1 MSILRKLM
9 LILPVALVF
18 SATGWAQTSQFEG
31 TVKGVDGKPV
41 QGAEIRIERQD
52 VKGNYKTKTDKKG
65 HYFYGGLPLGNYKI
79 IVATDGSD
87 KDVMNMRSKLGETQ
101 DASFD
106 LAKSAAAAAGGGA
119 PPDESN
125 RAESAADKAAREK
138 AGKEQAASMAKNKAL
153 NDAFGAGK
161 TAATAQNW
169 DGAIENFQKAS
180 ELDPMQHVVWGNL
193 ADALVSRSK
202 VAGKNAADRE
212 ADWAKA
218 SEAYQKAIAIKTD
231 DAAYHNN
238 YALVLANQEKF
249 DDAQAELTKA
259 ATADPANAGKY
270 YFNLGAVYVNKGK
283 TDPAAAAFKKA
294 IDLDPNYA
302 AAYYQ
307 YGLSLM
313 GKATVDG
320 GKTVAPPGTAEA
332 FQKYLELAPNGPDA
346 PVAKEMLNSLGATI
360 DTGFAKPGQKAA
372 PKQNNKK

>member
-31 TVKGVDGKPV
+31 TVKGADGKPLP
-41 QGAEIRIERQD
+41 GAEIRIERQD

-79 IVATDGSD
+79 TVATEGSD
-87 KDVMNMRSKLGETQ
+87 KDAQTLRSKLGETQ
-101 DASFD
+101 DVSFD
-106 LAKSAAAAAGGGA
+106 LAKSAAAAGGAA

-138 AGKEQAASMAKNKAL
+138 AGKEQAAAMAKNKAL

-161 TAATAQNW
+161 TAAAASNW

-193 ADALVSRSK
+193 ADAYVSRSK
-202 VAGKNAADRE
+202 ASGKTQADRE
-212 ADWAKA
+212 ADWTKA
-218 SEAYQKAIAIKTD
+218 GEAYQKAIAIKPD

-249 DDAQAELTKA
+249 DDAQAELTKS
-259 ATADPANAGKY
+259 ATADPTNAGKY

-302 AAYYQ
+302 EAYYQ

-313 GKATVDG
+313 GKATVEG
-320 GKTVAPPGTAEA
+320 GKTVAPAGTQEA
-332 FQKYLELAPNGPDA
+332 FQKYLDLAPNGANA
-346 PVAKEMLNSLGATI
+346 PVAKEMLTSLGATI

-372 PKQNNKK
+372 PKQNKK